1 MVQSTQCWLRGF
13 MPLTF
18 YSVYANTSNDNDIVF
33 HHSSRLTASV
43 VLLKLNLKFYF
54 TKTSE
59 AEKPFRS
66 VFFKLVCPRGNR
78 INLLFESPNTSWNF
92 WSPGEDL
99 GQFLTSGIV
108 NNFFHPRKKCCPY

>member
-1 MVQSTQCWLRGF
+1 

-66 VFFKLVCPRGNR
+66 VFVKLVCPGHQAK
-78 INLLFESPNTSWNF
+78 ISVNF
-92 WSPGEDL
+92 LPLVSLIIFSIPEKNVV
-99 GQFLTSGIV
+99 LTNDFTYIKYS
-108 NNFFHPRKKCCPY
+108 FFYSNHYSIRSH